1 MKLCSNSLVVVML
14 AASFG
19 LMGCSKARGDTAQ
32 KETVSA
38 EASASLSVREDA
50 TDLLFTWIDDQ
61 GEFHVDDRL
70 ANVPVEHRDVVRVID
85 RAHEDPP
92 EQLFLGDL
100 RQKGPDGTFKVPAK
114 PRAELDAVVATR
126 RGSKKVA
133 AAGQDRPAAG
143 EGPGSNAPGKAVPKG
158 KDVVVYGASWC
169 GACQKTR
176 AFLTQKHVPFVDKDI
191 EEDSSA
197 AREMRMKLSKAGL
210 RGGGIPV
217 VDVGGKVMVG
227 FDPGSIEAALGEG
240 S

>member
-1 MKLCSNSLVVVML
+1 MKLTSRTLWVTAVLLGALGLV
-14 AASFG
+14 
-19 LMGCSKARGDTAQ
+19 GCSKAKGDTAQ
-32 KETVSA
+32 KDPGAETSSA
-38 EASASLSVREDA
+38 ALSIREDA
-50 TDLLFTWIDDQ
+50 TDLLFTWIDDK

-70 ANVPVEHRDVVRVID
+70 ANVPAEHRDVVRVID

-92 EQLFLGDL
+92 EHVFLGDL
-100 RQKGPDGTFKVPAK
+100 RQKGPDGSFRVPAK
-114 PRAELDAVVATR
+114 PRADLDAVVASR
-126 RGSKKVA
+126 RGTKKVA
-133 AAGQDRPAAG
+133 AAQDRAQPG
-143 EGPGSNAPGKAVPKG
+143 EGSTANTPGKAVPKG

-240 S
+240 G

>member
-1 MKLCSNSLVVVML
+1 MKLTSRTWWVTAVLVGAL
-14 AASFG
+14 G
-19 LMGCSKARGDTAQ
+19 LVGCSKAKGDTAQ
-32 KETVSA
+32 KEPGA
-38 EASASLSVREDA
+38 EVAASALTIREDA
-50 TDLLFTWIDDQ
+50 TDLLFTWIDDK

-70 ANVPVEHRDVVRVID
+70 ANVPAEHRDVVRVID

-92 EQLFLGDL
+92 EQVFLGDL
-100 RQKGPDGTFKVPAK
+100 RQKGPGGSFVVPAK
-114 PRAELDAVVATR
+114 PRAELDAVVASR
-126 RGSKKVA
+126 RGAKKVA
-133 AAGQDRPAAG
+133 AVQDRAQAEGSNPNAAG
-143 EGPGSNAPGKAVPKG
+143 RAVPKG

-227 FDPGSIEAALGEG
+227 FDPGSIEAALAEG
-240 S
+240 G